1 MADGKLIF
9 PVKFDL
15 QSAVRQ
21 AHGDADRALRQIQV
35 MIDARPLTIHPK
47 IDDAALRGISEKLG
61 SLSIPTVNVGRGRNA
76 FTAAEGSI
84 NALSAAMQKCIREWN
99 NLSESE
105 RIVNRESGEY
115 TSKAQQII
123 TRFAELT
130 AASNTYAKSL
140 QQIARESKTA
150 ADAEIKRNQKA
161 AEQVAVLGNQERTL
175 DQVNSKIRLLTQ
187 IMSGIEKSDPQWK
200 TLAANLERVR
210 QKQAEMQAVQKA
222 ELAQL
227 QGEYNAVKQLITAL
241 QGYGNTIGQIQT
253 KLSAFK
259 SALNGATVGG
269 AAFREAALQMKAM
282 NEELQR
288 ANQLAQNYQA
298 KSLQG
303 VGKKNTNAAVRD
315 MEQYQQ
321 RIREIDAQMNL
332 AHAKGQDMGS
342 QQMIKLLQERIA
354 LEEKLKNIM
363 TTGADA
369 AKAKLDAEI
378 AAQQKL
384 IEETSRRAEAYNKKR
399 QQEAEDLAAQQR
411 KAAEESR
418 IKQESIA
425 KEQQTNE
432 ARKRILNEQRL
443 SYDTLVQ
450 KIQML
455 ETARNRTDIG
465 AARWTRLTAE
475 INKAKESL
483 KVITDE
489 MDKVSRRSERIA
501 RLREIMA
508 MSAQSMQG
516 LSARLQEANAALQK
530 LDYGTAAFDRLARK
544 IALLSGEYQKAQQYA
559 QLFQEKAFSGVSGWL
574 VQEQVNKVRDL
585 RLEIQQIDAQ
595 LNAHR
600 QSAISG
606 RGGTMSE
613 QQVNQLLDQRI
624 AKQKEINEITK
635 TAAQQQAER
644 EREINKIIESR
655 HAKQKAHS
663 DAVRQTVQARKQERT
678 MLMASEKTVDNIT
691 KKLQHW
697 QTKLNS
703 TNIGSAEFTKIAAEV
718 ERLTRKLEE
727 ARRKI
732 AELTGQTQSGASRQA
747 SALGQV
753 SHELRNQETYV
764 SRLIKRMAVYA
775 SFSAAGNFL
784 QQIREVTA
792 QFELQR
798 VSLGAILQDQ
808 AKAEVLFTQIKGLA
822 LESPISVLDLT
833 KYTKQ
838 LAAYKIGYDELFE
851 TTKRLTDVSVGLGVS
866 MDRIILA
873 YGQIRAAGVL
883 RASEVRQLTEAGIPI
898 VEELAKKLSDANG
911 QLVKAS
917 DVMDMISKREI
928 PFEMVADVFED
939 MTSKGGIFY
948 NMQEKQ
954 ADTLYGLWQKLGD
967 AASIMYAEI
976 GNIGPINSG
985 MKTLIEVL
993 RSMMK
998 HWNVTA
1004 AAIMAVAG
1012 AMVKMKI
1019 ASMSAALTTA
1029 HQTAAHAAHV
1039 GALKMDVAA
1048 REAYCHTV
1056 TKSSFL
1062 TKLNAQAQ
1070 LAAARANL
1078 AAAQSNNVLTASL
1091 YKAKAAML
1099 SNPYTAIIAAV
1110 AVLGTV
1116 LYEAWTSAHELDN
1129 KLEEIDDKYAE
1140 LSRTAPKNFEKL
1152 ADAAVKAADGSKKQ
1166 KDALDELKRTYGEM
1180 LPAEAL
1186 QIENLRALGGAYEML
1201 TNQVKAYYEQQRHEE
1216 RVAAIKENWAAV
1228 MREEKKE
1235 IKKRLEHDGASEKQ
1249 IAVIMDYI
1257 DAAFISGEDLEEA
1270 LMEGIEEA
1278 GLKKTDFKT
1287 MLRGAWNR
1295 TPIGAVLRGDWG
1307 QAFAGWTTVEQTYDK
1322 FAGNK
1327 MTDGLAEAQNDLA
1340 NALEMEDERFQETM
1354 DTLNE
1359 YHSMVEDIV
1368 EQNAKLQNIDFG
1380 PSEGFFGFIDNIR
1393 DKLSGV
1399 FPFSLFKN
1407 GFKIDPKDWNLTDA
1421 LDSSNAQIQ
1430 NMGERIKEELEKAGI
1445 TVQEGWFEFGR
1456 SVKDGGVMHGF
1467 INFPAIIEAAVKA
1480 GKTDLATAIKELQ
1493 PVYQQI
1499 APPDETTRG
1508 LWAKVQQIGRVYKL
1522 SAADIR
1528 SYSIKAGESL
1538 SQYRKRLETEEESIA
1553 DSMAKLARDMVFL
1566 KLFGKSTEASEKA
1579 LAELKEKAA
1588 AIKEILGAV
1597 GRTPTK
1603 GGGRGSDQRL
1613 QQLQEMFRTLKA
1625 INKEY
1630 DDLAQKEGKSKAGA
1644 WVTENYEATLRRL
1657 NKLAQKFN
1665 LSFGFPLTP
1674 ESLQKYG
1681 KEIID
1686 KINSLNLKGGDKAII
1701 DLQLELAK
1709 DSQTRLEKDIEQQL
1723 KAISDR
1729 ISRTKTA
1736 KEFYEK
1742 ILSQTGNREMA
1753 ASLASAIF
1761 GENGD
1766 ALNREMAARARQ
1778 MVAKTSVSLPD
1789 TVFNA
1794 DMSLNTKSLRAWVEI
1809 NKKELGG
1816 VADELKKLADES
1828 EKDTAKM
1835 VEGWMKATE
1844 KAKTYGDKLAE
1855 IYRRT
1860 ATETARIDNEV
1871 ANGNIGRAQGKSLKE
1886 GFRRKEAE
1894 DVAKLQYEAFKDSP
1908 MYVQMFEDLDHA
1920 STRML
1925 KNMKSRL
1932 EGMQSAWRNLDPTQL
1947 KEMQSRLKEIDAQ
1960 LAKRNPFKV
1969 MANGL
1974 REYHKLRTKGDS
1986 RGNRSRK
1993 AADEDAIRWAEA
2005 QKKAE
2010 EELAK
2015 IKNDPNATQAQLAG
2029 AAAMVDTTKREAD
2042 EAAKAAANWKKV
2054 EDAIGL
2060 SGKELLSMLNWAG
2073 DTARAVA
2080 DISEAMGADEND
2092 VQYWN
2097 DIADALSEIS
2107 GGIQDIISAAM
2118 SGNVMGVVSS
2128 ALTAV
2133 PKMFVGFVNLFSA
2146 GKIKRANKEIKR
2158 QQEVLEQLEY
2168 TYSRLQDAADRL
2180 FGTEYI
2186 NNYSRQLANLRAQ
2199 QSAYTKQAEAE
2210 RSKGKKRD
2218 KEKIKDYEN
2227 QARDTADKI
2236 QELYGEL
2243 AAHFAG
2249 QSKTDAAKQMAQSWL
2264 EARASLSDTFSAI
2277 RGDYSEMIKNMI
2289 VEGAAAR
2296 VIENALSPMWKK
2308 MEQSLAD
2315 NDMDGAIDAMINGMD
2330 SALNAANNGMEVLWK
2345 ALEQRGYDMKQLLA
2359 DTDADSEH
2367 SGIAKNIASAT
2378 SEEINSVAAIGN
2390 TMMYHT
2396 SFLPQIYAE
2405 LVAIRTSSLPDV
2417 VTASSPQG
2425 WTDWQQ
2431 QAMANFNAIAQNT
2444 ANTVSACRRA
2454 AAACENAT
2462 GMLNRVIVQRG
2473 SKAAIN
2479 TTYIQ

>member
-1 MADGKLIF
+1 MDSALRRLQKTADGK
-9 PVKFDL
+9 
-15 QSAVRQ
+15 
-21 AHGDADRALRQIQV
+21 
-35 MIDARPLTIHPK
+35 PLTIPMSLDASK
-47 IDDAALRGISEKLG
+47 FTTFEAALRGSIQHITDDAKNLKAALDRSLQTDNSANINRITEAMRSLEAAWKALPNNQKFDINDRLTPKAQEMVRQFNELATASSTYGQTLSQIAGKIKRAADEEAKANQKRNDGYAKLRKTLG
-61 SLSIPTVNVGRGRNA
+61 AQENSIAN
-76 FTAAEGSI
+76 
-84 NALSAAMQKCIREWN
+84 LSAKI
-99 NLSESE
+99 
-105 RIVNRESGEY
+105 
-115 TSKAQQII
+115 KAYQQI
-123 TRFAELT
+123 L
-130 AASNTYAKSL
+130 
-140 QQIARESKTA
+140 
-150 ADAEIKRNQKA
+150 
-161 AEQVAVLGNQERTL
+161 
-175 DQVNSKIRLLTQ
+175 NSKEIG
-187 IMSGIEKSDPQWK
+187 SKSF
-200 TLAANLERVR
+200 ERV
-210 QKQAEMQAVQKA
+210 AEKIRKLT
-222 ELAQL
+222 EQL
-227 QGEYNAVKQLITAL
+227 DK
-241 QGYGNTIGQIQT
+241 
-253 KLSAFK
+253 
-259 SALNGATVGG
+259 
-269 AAFREAALQMKAM
+269 
-282 NEELQR
+282 
-288 ANQLAQNYQA
+288 
-298 KSLQG
+298 
-303 VGKKNTNAAVRD
+303 
-315 MEQYQQ
+315 
-321 RIREIDAQMNL
+321 
-332 AHAKGQDMGS
+332 
-342 QQMIKLLQERIA
+342 
-354 LEEKLKNIM
+354 
-363 TTGADA
+363 
-369 AKAKLDAEI
+369 AKAK
-378 AAQQKL
+378 
-384 IEETSRRAEAYNKKR
+384 
-399 QQEAEDLAAQQR
+399 
-411 KAAEESR
+411 
-418 IKQESIA
+418 
-425 KEQQTNE
+425 
-432 ARKRILNEQRL
+432 
-443 SYDTLVQ
+443 V
-450 KIQML
+450 
-455 ETARNRTDIG
+455 
-465 AARWTRLTAE
+465 
-475 INKAKESL
+475 
-483 KVITDE
+483 
-489 MDKVSRRSERIA
+489 
-501 RLREIMA
+501 
-508 MSAQSMQG
+508 
-516 LSARLQEANAALQK
+516 
-530 LDYGTAAFDRLARK
+530 
-544 IALLSGEYQKAQQYA
+544 
-559 QLFQEKAFSGVSGWL
+559 
-574 VQEQVNKVRDL
+574 
-585 RLEIQQIDAQ
+585 
-595 LNAHR
+595 
-600 QSAISG
+600 
-606 RGGTMSE
+606 
-613 QQVNQLLDQRI
+613 
-624 AKQKEINEITK
+624 
-635 TAAQQQAER
+635 
-644 EREINKIIESR
+644 
-655 HAKQKAHS
+655 
-663 DAVRQTVQARKQERT
+663 
-678 MLMASEKTVDNIT
+678 
-691 KKLQHW
+691 
-697 QTKLNS
+697 
-703 TNIGSAEFTKIAAEV
+703 
-718 ERLTRKLEE
+718 
-727 ARRKI
+727 
-732 AELTGQTQSGASRQA
+732 AELTGKAQSGATRQ
-747 SALGQV
+747 SAAVKQV
-753 SHELRNQETYV
+753 SNEFKNQETYV

-775 SFSAAGNFL
+775 SFSYAGNFL
-784 QQIREVTA
+784 TSIREVTA

-808 AKAEVLFTQIKGLA
+808 AKAEVLFGQIKGLA
-822 LESPISVLDLT
+822 LESPVSVLDLT

-898 VEELAKKLSDANG
+898 VEELAKKISDANG
-911 QLVKAS
+911 ELVTSAK
-917 DVMDMISKREI
+917 VMDMISKREI

-939 MTSKGGIFY
+939 MTDKGGIFY

-976 GNIGPINSG
+976 GNVGPINSG
-985 MKTLIEVL
+985 MKTLIEAL

-1004 AAIMAVAG
+1004 VAIMAVAG

-1019 ASMSAALTTA
+1019 ASMNAALATA
-1029 HQTAAHAAHV
+1029 HQTTAHATHIA
-1039 GALKMDVAA
+1039 ALRTEIAMG
-1048 REAYCHTV
+1048 EAYCHTV
-1056 TKSSFL
+1056 TKGTFL
-1062 TKLNAQAQ
+1062 TKLDAQAK
-1070 LAAARANL
+1070 LAASRANL
-1078 AAAQSNNVLTASL
+1078 AAAQSSNVLTASFYRL
-1091 YKAKAAML
+1091 KAAML

-1116 LYEAWTSAHELDN
+1116 LYEAWKSAHELDN

-1216 RVAAIKENWAAV
+1216 RVAAIKANWESV
-1228 MREEKKE
+1228 IREEKKDL
-1235 IKKRLEHDGASEKQ
+1235 KDRLANQGASDKQ
-1249 IAVIMDYI
+1249 IATIMDYVDEAYI
-1257 DAAFISGEDLEEA
+1257 NGEDLKEA
-1270 LMEGIEEA
+1270 LKEGARAAKFDQSDLSSIFRSMWNA
-1278 GLKKTDFKT
+1278 GAIAST
-1287 MLRGAWNR
+1287 
-1295 TPIGAVLRGDWG
+1295 LRGDWS
-1307 QAFAGWTTVEQTYDK
+1307 QAASNLNAISLVTSHVMNRTGRDTK
-1322 FAGNK
+1322 N
-1327 MTDGLAEAQNDLA
+1327 LSEAQAGLSE
-1340 NALEMEDERFQETM
+1340 ALEREDERFQETM
-1354 DTLNE
+1354 NTLNQ
-1359 YHSMVEDIV
+1359 YHDMVETITK
-1368 EQNAKLQNIDFG
+1368 QIAQIQNIDFG
-1380 PSEGFFGFIDNIR
+1380 WQESVEKYAGAITRAIDSIFGTDVTSKVREMIY
-1393 DKLSGV
+1393 
-1399 FPFSLFKN
+1399 KN
-1407 GFKIDPKDWNLTDA
+1407 FRIDPKDWNLTDA

-1430 NMGERIKEELEKAGI
+1430 NMGERIKEELEKAGV

-1508 LWAKVQQIGRVYKL
+1508 LWAKVQQIGRAYKL

-1528 SYSIKAGESL
+1528 GYSIKAGESL

-1566 KLFGKSTEASEKA
+1566 KFFGQSTEASEKA

-1674 ESLQKYG
+1674 ENLQKYG

-1686 KINSLNLKGGDKAII
+1686 KINSLNLKGGDKAVI

-1753 ASLASAIF
+1753 ASLASTIF

-1766 ALNREMAARARQ
+1766 ALNREMAARVRR

-1794 DMSLNTKSLRAWVEI
+1794 DMSLNTKSLRAWVEA

-1855 IYRRT
+1855 IYQRT

-1871 ANGNIGRAQGKSLKE
+1871 ANGNIGRAQGESLKE

-1932 EGMQSAWRNLDPTQL
+1932 EGMQSAWRNLAPNQL
-1947 KEMQSRLKEIDAQ
+1947 KEMQSRLKGIDAQ

-1974 REYHKLRTKGDS
+1974 REYHKLRTKGDA
-1986 RGNRSRK
+1986 RGNKSRK
-1993 AADEDAIRWAEA
+1993 LADNDALHWAEA

-2029 AAAMVDTTKREAD
+2029 AAAMVDATKREAE

-2118 SGNVMGVVSS
+2118 NGNVMGVVSS

-2158 QQEVLEQLEY
+2158 QQEFLDQLEY
-2168 TYSRLQDAADRL
+2168 TYGRLEKAADKV
-2180 FGTEYI
+2180 FGRDYL
-2186 NNYSRQLANLRAQ
+2186 NNYNQQLKNLQAQ
-2199 QSAYTKQAEAE
+2199 QTAYLKQAEAE
-2210 RSKGKKRD
+2210 RSKGKKKD
-2218 KEKIKDYEN
+2218 KDKIKEHEEA
-2227 QARDTADKI
+2227 ARDTADKI
-2236 QELYGEL
+2236 KELQDDL
-2243 AAHFAG
+2243 VAHFTG
-2249 QSKTDAAKQMAQSWL
+2249 STKTDVARQMAKSWVD
-2264 EARASLSDTFSAI
+2264 ARASMSDTFAAI
-2277 RGDYSEMIKNMI
+2277 KGDYADMVKNML

-2296 VIENALSPMWKK
+2296 VIENALTPVWDSMEK
-2308 MEQSLAD
+2308 MLAK
-2315 NDMDGAIDAMINGMD
+2315 NDVEGAIDSLVNGMD

-2345 ALEQRGYDMKQLLA
+2345 ALEARGYDMKKLIG
-2359 DTDADSEH
+2359 DTDSEYT
-2367 SGIAKNIASAT
+2367 GIAKNIAGAT
-2378 SEEINSVAAIGN
+2378 SEEINTAAAIGN
-2390 TMMYHT
+2390 TLLY
-2396 SFLPQIYAE
+2396 YAAPIPRIDE
-2405 LVAIRTSSLPDV
+2405 NLARVVAIMEGRGAALPTASGATTGAVDYTDLFNTANQHLSSLPRMEQHLAEIH
-2417 VTASSPQG
+2417 TMLGRALRTKGSTTG
-2425 WTDWQQ
+2425 
-2431 QAMANFNAIAQNT
+2431 FNT
-2444 ANTVSACRRA
+2444 F
-2454 AAACENAT
+2454 
-2462 GMLNRVIVQRG
+2462 LN
-2473 SKAAIN
+2473 S
-2479 TTYIQ
+2479 